1 MEDKIRVLYD
11 YQTFHAQRFGGI
23 SRYFAEIVRHA
34 SRIEPQTAVR
44 FSMNQYISRAGVKG
58 HTAVPMRPYK
68 IMSGFFRDINRRAS
82 LKALGRGAFDIFH
95 PTYYNPYFL
104 DALHGK
110 PFVLTVHDMTHERF
124 PQYFPCDP
132 TPGYKKLLASKA
144 ARIIAISQC
153 TKRDIME
160 FLGVEEERIDVIYH
174 GIDPQPL
181 SEGRPDGLPDS
192 YILYV
197 GERRGYKDFKT
208 TVEAFAMLA
217 EGDADL
223 RLVLT
228 GRPLRR
234 DEKELFARHGVD
246 RRVTLMSDISD
257 TTLAQLYR
265 HARLF
270 VYPSLYEGFG
280 IPILEAFAQRCP
292 VVLSRASCFPEV
304 AADAAEYFAPGS
316 AADMASAM
324 RRVLNDEAH
333 SHELAEKGAARLPL
347 FTWDETARRTEDTYM
362 KALSDS

>member
-1 MEDKIRVLYD
+1 MENKIKVLYD

-23 SRYFAEIVRHA
+23 SRYFCEIVRHA
-34 SRIEPQTAVR
+34 KHIEPQTAVR
-44 FSMNQYISRAGVKG
+44 FSMNQYIKHAGIKG

-68 IMSGFFRDINRRAS
+68 IMSGVFRDINRKAS
-82 LKALGRGAFDIFH
+82 LKAISRGEYDIFH

-110 PFVLTVHDMTHERF
+110 PFVLTIHDMTHERF
-124 PQYFPCDP
+124 PQYFPGDP
-132 TPGYKKLLASKA
+132 TPEYKKLLASKA

-160 FLGVEEERIDVIYH
+160 YLGVAEEKIDVIYH
-174 GIDPQPL
+174 GLDPQPL
-181 SEGRPDGLPDS
+181 AEERPCGIPEN

-197 GERRGYKDFKT
+197 GERRGYKDFGT
-208 TVEAFAMLA
+208 MVEAFAMLVN
-217 EGDADL
+217 EGTDL
-223 RLVLT
+223 HLVLT
-228 GRPLRR
+228 GRPLKH
-234 DEKELFARHGVD
+234 DEKDLLARHGID
-246 RRVTLMSDISD
+246 NRVTLMNDISD

-270 VYPSLYEGFG
+270 AYPSLYEGFG
-280 IPILEAFAQRCP
+280 IPILEAFAQQCP

-324 RRVLNDEAH
+324 KHVLNDDTH
-333 SHELAEKGAARLPL
+333 RHELTEKGTARLAL
-347 FTWDETARRTEDTYM
+347 FTWDETAQRTEMTYM
-362 KALSDS
+362 KALSGQ